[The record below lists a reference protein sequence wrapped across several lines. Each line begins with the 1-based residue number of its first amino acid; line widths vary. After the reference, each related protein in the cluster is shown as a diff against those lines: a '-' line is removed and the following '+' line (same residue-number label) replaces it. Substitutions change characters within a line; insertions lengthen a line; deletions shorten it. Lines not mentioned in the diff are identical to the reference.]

1 MKRHKVSQLGRPL
14 IVLLLGVLLTHLGN
28 YLVLPMLPIML
39 KTDAKL
45 SLTQI
50 GTILA
55 SIAIAFQIGSVIG
68 GFLADRIGRRFI
80 IGLGAAITAAGIIGF
95 GIFSGFNILLLMAI
109 IVGLG
114 NGLNAPSTKASIAA
128 FASEE
133 NQTTAFS
140 LRGIAAN
147 IGTAIAGLIIF
158 FLITG
163 SSRIIFWLSGIIFLV
178 FAIISWFFLPK
189 KCGDIPCPPST
200 KGAYK
205 KAFQN
210 KPFLVFSL
218 VTIFVWAIYA
228 QLALVLPIRATEVL
242 PDPRNV
248 ALVFTINS
256 IIVIF
261 TQNLITKKII
271 NHVHPLTSLSL
282 GVFFVSLG
290 ISALFFTQ
298 TFIHLVIC
306 GAIFVI
312 GEMLILPTV
321 DSSIARLSKAEMI
334 SLFFAAANVVY
345 GIGEAAGKSGGGILL
360 EIGEKTSNLPWMV
373 YSILGLVLIITLLV
387 LRRWKPLNSSLMSG
401 KHERGNDADL
411 NQSSSNRFYPF
422 NWQTEVFLRNKN
434 RLN

>member
-147 IGTAIAGLIIF
+147 IGTGIAGLIIF